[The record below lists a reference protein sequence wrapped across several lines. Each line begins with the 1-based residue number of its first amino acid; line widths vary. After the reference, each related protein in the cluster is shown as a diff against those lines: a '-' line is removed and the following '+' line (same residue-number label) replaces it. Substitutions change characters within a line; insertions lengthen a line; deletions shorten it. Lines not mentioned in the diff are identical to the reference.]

1 MKKILPLIIISL
13 LSGCAGG
20 RYQIVDRESP
30 TKDFEVGDLDFPS
43 EYVVGGSIFSS
54 GSSSLLLGAER
65 SYRVGDI
72 VIVEMEESI
81 DAQDSTVSKA
91 TQKSTTTTGAGIT
104 LPVAVGGDKD
114 AFSFN
119 LSNDKKV
126 NGSGSTSQSHKID
139 GSIACTVT
147 KVFPN
152 GVLLIKGT
160 KKITLEKG
168 SETVAIFGHIREQD
182 ISITTNT
189 IPSSRIANAKIYYK
203 GEGMIYEKSSEGWL
217 SSFIGGKYWP
227 F

>member
-1 MKKILPLIIISL
+1 MKKILPLIIVSL

-20 RYQIVDRESP
+20 RYQIVQQDNA
-30 TKDFEVGDLDFPS
+30 TKDFEVGDLEFPPES
-43 EYVVGGSIFSS
+43 AVGGSIFSS
-54 GSSSLLLGAER
+54 GNSSLLLGAEQ

-81 DAQDSTVSKA
+81 DAEDSTSSKA
-91 TQKSTTTTGAGIT
+91 NQKSTTSTGIGLT
-104 LPVAVGGDKD
+104 LPTSMSGADD
-114 AFSFN
+114 ELSFE

-139 GSIACTVT
+139 GNIACTVT
-147 KVFPN
+147 KVLPN

-168 SETVAIFGHIREQD
+168 SETVAIYGHIREQD